1 MSSGIILTQIA
12 GSCGASAIRALA
24 APGGEALC
32 YAPAGWTEESAL
44 VQWFDQDVESVDLAA
59 LPVPVDLT
67 VVARFSARLQSDT
80 GPAAESAPVL
90 MVIAF
95 DVPTE
100 AAQEVEQWYAQEH
113 IPMLM
118 RAPGWLRARR
128 YEAIR
133 LVGTRRYTSIA
144 LHDLRDLDVL
154 ESNERALARSTEWR
168 ARLEQ
173 TAWFQ
178 QAGRYVYRRIYVTQ

>member
-12 GSCGASAIRALA
+12 GACGAGAIRALA
-24 APGGEALC
+24 APGAEALC

-44 VQWFDQDVESVDLAA
+44 VQCFDQDLESVDLAA
-59 LPVPVDLT
+59 LPASIDATP
-67 VVARFSARLQSDT
+67 VARFSARLQSDT
-80 GPAAESAPVL
+80 GPATERAPIL

-95 DVPTE
+95 DVPRE

-133 LVGTRRYTSIA
+133 SVGARRFTSIA
-144 LHDLRDLDVL
+144 LHDLRDLGVL
-154 ESNERALARSTEWR
+154 ESNERALARSTQWR

-178 QAGRYVYRRIYVTQ
+178 QAGRYAYQRIESTQ